1 MEGGKV
7 NYARRKVTTA
17 KVMVKAVVNYTRS
30 KIRKFRKYVQVIKRE
45 RSIYM
50 VLIYLPFS

>member
-30 KIRKFRKYVQVIKRE
+30 TIRKFIKYVQVINRE